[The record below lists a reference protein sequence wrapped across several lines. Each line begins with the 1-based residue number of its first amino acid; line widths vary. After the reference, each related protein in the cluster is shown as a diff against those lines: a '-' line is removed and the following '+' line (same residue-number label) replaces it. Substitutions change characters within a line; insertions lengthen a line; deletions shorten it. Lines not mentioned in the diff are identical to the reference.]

1 LTQPTNDAAADLV
14 DVAIVGGGLVGAS
27 LALALCG
34 GALRVALVEGFAPG
48 APGQPSFDDRTTA
61 LGNGT
66 RAMLATLDVW
76 PLIAAEAAPIDEI
89 QVTDA
94 GRFGMAR
101 LRATEQGLD
110 ALGHVV
116 TNRTL
121 GAALW
126 QRLSARH
133 DLMRFM
139 PARAAWLSADDQA
152 ATLKVAPANGEA
164 LALRARLVVAADGA
178 DSALRQALGLG
189 AQAVDYEQVAVVANV
204 ATSEPHGGVA
214 HERFT
219 PQGPIALLPLFDGG
233 RGLIWTLPPP
243 AAQRVM
249 ALTDSEF
256 LAELQ
261 QAFGWRAG
269 RFSRAGKRA
278 SYPLVLQRADATEAA
293 RCVLV
298 GNAAQALHPIA
309 GQGFNLGMR
318 DAALLAE
325 TLLANSGDCGAAEV
339 LQTFGAARSAD
350 RRGVIG
356 FTDRLVRLF
365 GDSRPGIGTARN
377 LGLILFDLL
386 PPAKDALSRLS
397 WGWDGRRPRLSRGL
411 PLR

>member
-1 LTQPTNDAAADLV
+1 MTADTPARAGDTV

-34 GALRVALVEGFAPG
+34 GALRVALIEGFAPG
-48 APGQPSFDDRTTA
+48 TPGQPSFDDRTTA

-66 RAMLATLDVW
+66 RAMLTTLGVW
-76 PLIAAEAAPIDEI
+76 PLIAADAAPIAEI

-101 LRATEQGLD
+101 LRAQEQGLD
-110 ALGHVV
+110 ALGHVI
-116 TNRTL
+116 TNKTL

-126 QRLSARH
+126 QRLSARD
-133 DLMRFM
+133 DLRCYM
-139 PARAAWLSADDQA
+139 PARATWHCADDSSATLQVSADNG
-152 ATLKVAPANGEA
+152 APM
-164 LALRARLVVAADGA
+164 LLRARLVVAADGA

-189 AQAVDYEQVAVVANV
+189 AVTVDYEQVAVIANV
-204 ATSEPHGGVA
+204 ATSEPHGSIA

-233 RGLIWTLPPP
+233 RGLIWTLSPE
-243 AAQRVM
+243 AAQR
-249 ALTDSEF
+249 ALVLPEKDF
-256 LAELQ
+256 LSELQ

-269 RFSRAGKRA
+269 RFIRVGKRA
-278 SYPLVLQRADATEAA
+278 GYPLALQRAQATEAA
-293 RCVLV
+293 RCVLI

-325 TLLANSGDCGAAEV
+325 TLLAHAGDCGAAPV
-339 LQTFGAARSAD
+339 LAAFGEARSAD

-365 GDSRPGIGTARN
+365 GDTRPGVATARN
-377 LGLILFDLL
+377 LGLVLFDLL

-397 WGWDGRRPRLSRGL
+397 WGWDGRRPRLTRGL
-411 PLR
+411 QSP